1 MLKCKVCNNKL
12 NSNNLIKLVGAPNS
26 AQNFL
31 KKNKKNKKVNLII
44 KECSS
49 CGVIQNINKPVS
61 YYKNVIRAAGFSETM
76 KKFRYNQFNKIK
88 KKYNLKNKKIVEIG
102 SGPGDYLS
110 ILSKIFK
117 NSYGIENS
125 SSNYKIIKKKKL
137 KIFNCY
143 LNKSNTR
150 IAKFK
155 FDAFFIF
162 SYLEHV
168 PKFNVF
174 LKAINNNLNDNGI
187 GFIEV
192 PNFEMILK
200 KKLYSEFITDH
211 IFYFTKSTFKRSLEI
226 NGFDVVNIKSIWSNY
241 ILHATVKKRSETIL
255 KDKKK
260 NFLKMKKQISKFLSK
275 TNKNNSAVWGAGHQS
290 LTILSQIKHDKIFKY
305 IVDSAQFKQNKYA
318 PGLKLKV
325 VSPKSMYNDNIKAI
339 VILAGAF
346 SKEIYKNIK
355 KNKKNIKILYQKD
368 GYNLSS

>member
-1 MLKCKVCNNKL
+1 MLSCKICNNKL
-12 NSNNLIKLVGAPNS
+12 NSNNLIELINAPNS

-31 KKNKKNKKVNLII
+31 KKNKKNKKINLVI
-44 KECSS
+44 KECAN

-76 KKFRYNQFNKIK
+76 KRFRFNQFNMIK
-88 KKYNLKNKKIVEIG
+88 KKYNLKNKKIIEIG

-117 NSYGIENS
+117 NSYGTENS
-125 SSNYKIIKKKKL
+125 ALNYKIIKKKKL

-143 LNKSNTR
+143 LDKSNKR

-174 LKAINNNLNDNGI
+174 LKAINNNLNDNSV

-200 KKLYSEFITDH
+200 KKLYSEFISDH
-211 IFYFTKSTFKRSLEI
+211 IFYFTKATLKRSLEI
-226 NGFDVVNIKSIWSNY
+226 NGFDVVSIKSIWNNY
-241 ILHATVKKRSETIL
+241 ILHAIVKKRSKTIL

-260 NFLKMKKQISKFLSK
+260 NFINMKKKIIKFLSK
-275 TNKNNSAVWGAGHQS
+275 TDKENSAVWGAGHQS
-290 LTILSQIKHDKIFKY
+290 LTILSQINHDKLFKY
-305 IVDSAQFKQNKYA
+305 IVDSARFKQNKYA
-318 PGLKLKV
+318 PGLKLKI

-346 SKEIYKNIK
+346 SNEIYKNIK